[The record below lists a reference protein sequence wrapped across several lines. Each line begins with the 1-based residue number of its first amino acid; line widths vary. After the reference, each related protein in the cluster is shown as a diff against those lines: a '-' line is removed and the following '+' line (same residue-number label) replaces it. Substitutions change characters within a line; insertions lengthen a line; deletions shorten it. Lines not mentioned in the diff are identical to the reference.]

1 VQSSARRRSDAHRT
15 GRLPAF
21 LHGVGFGFGA
31 ITVLANWFTAGG
43 IPQSRRLIFRGV
55 TTRWPSGLNRAE
67 LTLLS
72 CVMGWPNGLPLAAS
86 HSREIAVSTP
96 DGEHS
101 HRVKKIRGN
110 RGRQNRDRLQFSD
123 QPGLS
128 YRPRLHDLPEREFSR
143 RAATRQ
149 QGQTPSGFAC
159 DRETLTGC
167 YHAPGGTSR
176 SSACHQ

>member
-31 ITVLANWFTAGG
+31 ITGLANWFTAGG

-149 QGQTPSGFAC
+149 QGQTPSGFVC
-159 DRETLTGC
+159 DRATLN
-167 YHAPGGTSR
+167 
-176 SSACHQ
+176 